1 MALEE
6 RQPSGE
12 VTPIHQVWYY
22 QVLPKEMYF
31 WKLVESMWEEAEK
44 YFQNLD

>member
-22 QVLPKEMYF
+22 QVLPKEGIF
-31 WKLVESMWEEAEK
+31 GS
-44 YFQNLD
+44 